1 MGLARKNEG
10 CRALETDA
18 NQILIGLV
26 RKVTLSPKQNGVVG
40 GLHLPFSLSQGAR
53 MVFAARN
60 PGIPE
65 QAGSYVPLVPHAPH
79 SHMGTLRLQAWLG
92 GGLPWVTEQGM
103 MTLAG

>member
-40 GLHLPFSLSQGAR
+40 GLHLPFNLSQGGKDGVCCQKSR
-53 MVFAARN
+53 ESRSR
-60 PGIPE
+60 
-65 QAGSYVPLVPHAPH
+65 QAPTCLWSPMPLIHIWEHGGSRRGWEGV
-79 SHMGTLRLQAWLG
+79 SLG
-92 GGLPWVTEQGM
+92 
-103 MTLAG
+103 